1 VTRYW
6 IDATTVSFRE
16 VGAEVV
22 VLDLRTSSYVTVN
35 DAGALLWRRLS
46 QGASPEELG
55 LALAERFGLPPE
67 DARRDSAAFLDTLV
81 ARQFVTTEDP
91 SR

>member
-16 VGAEVV
+16 VGSEVV
-22 VLDLRTSSYVTVN
+22 VLDLRSSSYITVN

-46 QGASPEELG
+46 QGASADELG
-55 LALAERFGLPPE
+55 HTLAEGFDLPPD
-67 DARRDSAAFLDTLV
+67 DARRDSAAFLDELV
-81 ARQFVTTEDP
+81 ARHFVTTDDP
-91 SR
+91 SL